1 MEPSRLARYPFGPGP
16 VPAEA
21 AANALTGYAY
31 AVDPVTGRPLRW
43 SRVAGPEGRRWR

>member
-16 VPAEA
+16 VPLTVAS
-21 AANALTGYAY
+21 ALAGYAY